1 MKFAVW
7 FAQGYA
13 NAELLSKHDDF
24 TAAVTAA
31 NRAASTGSEDIE
43 VINAQGQAIYKI
55 GFTSLNEFVEMN

>member
-1 MKFAVW
+1 MDYAVW
-7 FAQGYA
+7 FAHGYK

-43 VINAQGQAIYKI
+43 VINAKGQAIYKI
-55 GFTSLNEFVEMN
+55 GFSALDEFAEMN